1 MRVEGRYRSLRPAR
15 YPRRYQEAR
24 SGGQV
29 QHFGRRW
36 EYEPGLFHHSRLA
49 MLSPTGAA
57 TKVRPAI
64 PARAQILNLADTGGS
79 NGYRPHA

>member
-1 MRVEGRYRSLRPAR
+1 MGESYMRNVYTKYLTHP
-15 YPRRYQEAR
+15 
-24 SGGQV
+24 
-29 QHFGRRW
+29 HFGRRW

>member
-1 MRVEGRYRSLRPAR
+1 
-15 YPRRYQEAR
+15 
-24 SGGQV
+24 
-29 QHFGRRW
+29 
-36 EYEPGLFHHSRLA
+36 